1 MTRRPAIQLV
11 GRSIRATLATVF
23 ATLFLGCATVPS
35 ITETP
40 PALSLVDPLE
50 PFNRAIFSFND
61 VVDRGFLRPVAN
73 VYQRALPLGLR
84 ASVGNF
90 FDNLRG
96 PTTIIND
103 LLQGNFTQAVRD
115 FDRFTI
121 NTTLG
126 IAGLYD
132 VATPL
137 GRPYHQEDYGQTLAI
152 WGLSS
157 GPYLVLPL
165 VGPSTPR
172 DAFGLLPEFFYS
184 DPLASN
190 ASTHQQV
197 FRYTL
202 RAIDIRASL
211 LKTDRLLQLQ
221 IDPYLFVREAYRQQR
236 QAEIYDG
243 RPPESVEMLDLEK
256 ALFND

>member
-1 MTRRPAIQLV
+1 MTRRPAIRLASQ
-11 GRSIRATLATVF
+11 SIRATLATVF
-23 ATLFLGCATVPS
+23 ATLFLGCATVPG

-84 ASVGNF
+84 TAVDHF

-103 LLQGNFTQAVRD
+103 LLQGNFTQAVGD

-132 VATPL
+132 VATSL

-243 RPPESVEMLDLEK
+243 RPPEPVEMLDLEK